1 MSLNPPNKA
10 KPPMKQLSII
20 LNIVLVGIL
29 LAVLIFRIGQPER
42 TEFDEAEAEVA
53 AEKASAEHAHDDEE
67 TVVNG
72 RVVMSDRQIALNG
85 IEILKTGPARIRS
98 SLHLLGEIEVNADRN
113 VQIVPRLPGIVETV
127 SANAGDTVK
136 KGQLLATI
144 SSQLIAEQR
153 GDLLVAEKRLNLAH
167 LAYNR
172 EKTLWEEKVS
182 AEQDYQQARQ
192 ALQEAE
198 IAVQQARQKLKALNA
213 DPVAGSLTRYEIRS
227 PIDGIITQKQ
237 VAVGQ
242 VLTGMEN
249 LYVISDLSTVWAEM
263 RIYAKDINAVK
274 VGQQVKVKAM
284 AFDAE
289 AQGTVTYVSA
299 LVGEESRTAMARVVL
314 PNTNN
319 VWLPGLPVNIEL
331 NAEEV
336 EVPVAVSVEGLQNV
350 DGETVVFRRDGDAF
364 QTQPIKLGHRDDR
377 YAEVLEGLSTGELY
391 AAENS
396 YLIKADLGKAH
407 AEHEH

>member
-1 MSLNPPNKA
+1 MSLNTYKA
-10 KPPMKQLSII
+10 KFTMKQLSII

-53 AEKASAEHAHDDEE
+53 AEKAAAEHAHDDEE
-67 TVVNG
+67 SVVDG
-72 RVVMSDRQIALNG
+72 RVVMSDRQLALNG
-85 IEILKTGPARIRS
+85 IEILKAGPARIGS

-153 GDLLVAEKRLNLAH
+153 GDLLIAEKRLHLAQ

-172 EKTLWEEKVS
+172 EKTLWEEKIS

-213 DPVAGSLTRYEIRS
+213 GSVAGSLTRYEIRS

-319 VWLPGLPVNIEL
+319 AWLPGLPVNIEL
-331 NAEEV
+331 NADEI

-350 DGETVVFRRDGDAF
+350 DGETVVFRRDGEAF
-364 QTQPIKLGHRDDR
+364 LTQPIKLGHRDDR
-377 YAEVLEGLSTGELY
+377 YAEVLEGLSIGELY